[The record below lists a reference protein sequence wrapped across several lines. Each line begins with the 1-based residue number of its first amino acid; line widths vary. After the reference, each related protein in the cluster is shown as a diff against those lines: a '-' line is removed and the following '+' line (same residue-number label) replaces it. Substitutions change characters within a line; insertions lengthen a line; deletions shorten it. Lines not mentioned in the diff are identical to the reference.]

1 MTKKITYKEPDF
13 VWIWLK
19 TALEKEWQKFK
30 ATPVLRD
37 YAKDH
42 ETAQAWGYVVAGY
55 FLIEQGLKSVLH
67 LRGEHPE
74 RTHAL
79 SVLFTRLP
87 EDDQDVLRE
96 YYGDFLHAFTGMSA
110 FPLKTLDDFLANLDG
125 EKVGKDKYVGSFDWR
140 YFLTEEGTGTTMPI
154 VSINVMHEV
163 VYGCVQLIL
172 YIDNGRK
179 GPLQNTY
186 SWRLQWKRKRRYEDW
201 LMVRMN
207 SPGWGEDGDR
217 IEIFWGPDYKGR
229 HDFMAFKEG
238 KFQLFFSKLPDSD
251 DVDPVMID
259 KREEIELFDRNEGFR
274 SIGITVGP
282 SERRQE
288 SESGHVMF

>member
-1 MTKKITYKEPDF
+1 MTEKITYKEPNF

-19 TALEKEWQKFK
+19 TALEKEWRKYK
-30 ATPVLRD
+30 ANPVSRD

-67 LRGEHPE
+67 LRGENPE

-79 SVLFTRLP
+79 SVLFTGLP

-96 YYGDFLHAFTGMSA
+96 YYGDFLHTFPGMSA

-140 YFLTEEGTGTTMPI
+140 YFLTEEGTGTSMPI
-154 VSINVMHEV
+154 VSINVMHEI
-163 VYGCVQLIL
+163 VYGCVHLIL
-172 YIDNGRK
+172 FMGDKNK
-179 GPLQNTY
+179 KPLKHTY

-207 SPGWGEDGDR
+207 SRGWGKDGDR
-217 IEIFWGPDYKGR
+217 IEILWGPDYKDR
-229 HDFMAFKEG
+229 HDYLVFKEG
-238 KFQLFFSKLPDSD
+238 EIHSFFSKLPDTD
-251 DVDPVMID
+251 QVDFVVCD
-259 KREEIELFDRNEGFR
+259 KREEIELFDRNEGWR
-274 SIGITVGP
+274 SIGMIAGP